1 MMSAKP
7 SIFKRILSILWKGL
21 NGTRKVILN
30 LFFFGFLVLIL
41 IALSSSDQPVVEDGS
56 ALVLDLSGAI
66 VEQKRQVDPIEAVM
80 KSGNNSDGDAEI
92 LLADLIHAIDNA
104 TADTR
109 ISAIILDVGE
119 LKWTGI
125 SKLQSIGDALIRFKA
140 SGKPIIANGN
150 WYGQNQY
157 FLASFADAIY
167 LNPQGSIEIDGL
179 SRYRQYYKS
188 ALDKLKIKAHVFRVG
203 TFKSAVEPFL
213 RDDMSDAA
221 KVANTELLDDIWTSY
236 QQTVAGNRGI
246 SESDLALSAERYI
259 AELDKAKGRS
269 ADMAINMGWV
279 DKLASAE
286 QFRLE
291 MIAQIGKASE
301 GQQFKQLSYYDYQS
315 LIKELPSLIVQDTVG
330 IIVAKGNILNGQQA
344 PGQIGGESTSSLLRK
359 ARFDD
364 KVKAVV
370 LRVDSPGGSAFA
382 SEQIRQEVLALKT
395 AGKPVVVSMG
405 SYAASG
411 GYWISAS
418 ADYIFATPTTLTGSI
433 GIFGMVATFEDSLAS
448 LGVHTDGVA
457 TSDWAAFSITK
468 GITPELTQIIQRHIE
483 RGYHDFISLV
493 ANERGMALTEVDKI
507 AQGRVWSG
515 KKAVTLGLVDELGD
529 IEQAITKA
537 AELAKLDKFD
547 SRVIEQELTPQEI
560 FIQEMFASVSAYL
573 PQSAAQHSVLD
584 KFVAQWGQFAD
595 EFSAFDDPNGVY
607 LYCDTCNY

>member
-1 MMSAKP
+1 MSAKP

-80 KSGNNSDGDAEI
+80 KSGNDSDGDAEI

-104 TADTR
+104 AADTR

-315 LIKELPSLIVQDTVG
+315 LIKELPPLIVQDTVG

-457 TSDWAAFSITK
+457 TSDWATFSIAK

-493 ANERGMALTEVDKI
+493 ANERDMALTEVDKI

>member
-1 MMSAKP
+1 MSAKP
-7 SIFKRILSILWKGL
+7 SIFKRILSVLWKGL

-30 LFFFGFLVLIL
+30 LFFFGFLAFVV
-41 IALSSSDQPVVEDGS
+41 IALSSSDLPVVEDGS

-66 VEQKRQVDPIEAVM
+66 VEQKRQVDPIEAAM
-80 KSGNNSDGDAEI
+80 KSGNSNNSDAEI
-92 LLADLIHAIDNA
+92 LLSDLIHAIDNA
-104 TADTR
+104 AADKR
-109 ISAIILDVGE
+109 ISSIILDVGQ

-125 SKLQSIGDALIRFKA
+125 SKLQSIGDALTRFKA

-157 FLASFADAIY
+157 FLASFADSIY
-167 LNPQGSIEIDGL
+167 LNPQGAVEIDGL

-221 KVANTELLDDIWTSY
+221 KEANSELLGDIWSSY
-236 QQTVAGNRGI
+236 QQTVASNRDI
-246 SESDLALSAERYI
+246 PASDLVLSADRYI
-259 AELDKAKGRS
+259 TELDKAKGRS
-269 ADMAINMGWV
+269 ADMAVNLGWV

-286 QFRLE
+286 QFRLD
-291 MIAQIGKASE
+291 MVDQVGKANE
-301 GQQFKQLSYYDYQS
+301 GNQFKQISFYDYQS
-315 LIKELPSLIVQDTVG
+315 LIEELPPLIIQDTVG

-344 PGQIGGESTSSLLRK
+344 PGQIGGESTSALLRK

-364 KVKAVV
+364 NVKAVV

-433 GIFGMVATFEDSLAS
+433 GIFGMVTTFEDSLAS
-448 LGVHTDGVA
+448 LGVYTDGVA
-457 TSDWAAFSITK
+457 TSDWAAFSVTK
-468 GITPELTQIIQRHIE
+468 GITPELKQIIQRHIE

-493 ANERGMALTEVDKI
+493 ANERDMTLEQVDHI

-515 KKAVTLGLVDELGD
+515 KKALTLGLVDELGD
-529 IEQAITKA
+529 IDQAVSKA

-547 SRVIEQELTPQEI
+547 SRVIEQELTPQEK
-560 FIQEMFASVSAYL
+560 FIQEMFASVSTYL
-573 PQSAAQHSVLD
+573 PQTAQQHSVLD
-584 KFVAQWGQFAD
+584 KFITQFSQIAD

-607 LYCDTCNY
+607 LYCDTCSY

>member
-1 MMSAKP
+1 MSAKP
-7 SIFKRILSILWKGL
+7 SIFKRILSVLWKGL

-30 LFFFGFLVLIL
+30 LFFFGFLAFVV
-41 IALSSSDQPVVEDGS
+41 IALSSSDLPVIEDGS

-66 VEQKRQVDPIEAVM
+66 VEQKRQVDPIEAAM
-80 KSGNNSDGDAEI
+80 KSGNGTDSDAEI
-92 LLADLIHAIDNA
+92 LLSDLIHAIDNA
-104 TADTR
+104 AADTR
-109 ISAIILDVGE
+109 ISSIILDVGQ

-125 SKLQSIGDALIRFKA
+125 SKLQSIGDALTRFKA

-157 FLASFADAIY
+157 FLASFADSIY
-167 LNPQGSIEIDGL
+167 LNPQGGVEIDGL

-221 KVANTELLDDIWTSY
+221 KEANSELLGDIWSSY
-236 QQTVAGNRGI
+236 QQTVASNRDI
-246 SESDLALSAERYI
+246 PASDLVLSADRYI
-259 AELDKAKGRS
+259 TELDKAKGRS
-269 ADMAINMGWV
+269 ADMAINLGWV

-286 QFRLE
+286 QFRLD
-291 MIAQIGKASE
+291 MVDQVGKANE
-301 GQQFKQLSYYDYQS
+301 GNQFKQISYYDYQS
-315 LIKELPSLIVQDTVG
+315 LIQELPPLIIQDTVG

-344 PGQIGGESTSSLLRK
+344 PGQIGGESTSALLRK

-364 KVKAVV
+364 DVKAVV

-433 GIFGMVATFEDSLAS
+433 GIFGMVTTFEDSLAS
-448 LGVHTDGVA
+448 LGVYTDGVA
-457 TSDWAAFSITK
+457 TSDWAAFSVTK
-468 GITPELTQIIQRHIE
+468 GITPELKQIIQRHIE

-493 ANERGMALTEVDKI
+493 ANERDMTLEQVDNI

-515 KKAVTLGLVDELGD
+515 KKALALGLVDELGD
-529 IEQAITKA
+529 IDQAVSKA

-547 SRVIEQELTPQEI
+547 SRVIEQELTPQEK
-560 FIQEMFASVSAYL
+560 FIQEMFASVSTYL
-573 PQSAAQHSVLD
+573 PQTSQQHSVLD
-584 KFVAQWGQFAD
+584 KFMTQFSQFVD
-595 EFSAFDDPNGVY
+595 EVSAFDDPNGVY
-607 LYCDTCNY
+607 LYCDSCNY

>member
-1 MMSAKP
+1 MSAKP
-7 SIFKRILSILWKGL
+7 SIFKRILSVLWKGL
-21 NGTRKVILN
+21 NGTRKVVLN
-30 LFFFGFLVLIL
+30 LFFFGFLAFVV
-41 IALSSSDQPVVEDGS
+41 IALSSNDLPVVEDGS

-66 VEQKRQVDPIEAVM
+66 VEQKRQVDPIEAAM
-80 KSGNNSDGDAEI
+80 KSGNGNDSDAEI
-92 LLADLIHAIDNA
+92 LLSDLIHAIDNA
-104 TADTR
+104 AADTR
-109 ISAIILDVGE
+109 ISSIIIDVGQ
-119 LKWTGI
+119 LKWTEI
-125 SKLQSIGDALIRFKA
+125 SKLQSIGDALTRFKT

-150 WYGQNQY
+150 WYGQSQY
-157 FLASFADAIY
+157 FLASFADSIY
-167 LNPQGSIEIDGL
+167 LNPQGGVEIDGL

-188 ALDKLKIKAHVFRVG
+188 ALDKLKVKAHVFRVG

-213 RDDMSDAA
+213 RDDMSDSA
-221 KVANTELLDDIWTSY
+221 KEANSELLGDIWSSY
-236 QQTVAGNRGI
+236 QLTVASNRDI
-246 SESDLALSAERYI
+246 SASDLVMSADRYI
-259 AELDKAKGRS
+259 TELDKAKGRS
-269 ADMAINMGWV
+269 ADMAINLGWV

-286 QFRLE
+286 QFRLD
-291 MIAQIGKASE
+291 MIDQVGKASE
-301 GQQFKQLSYYDYQS
+301 GNQYKQISYYDYQS
-315 LIKELPSLIVQDTVG
+315 LIQELPPLIVQDTVG

-344 PGQIGGESTSSLLRK
+344 PGQIGGESTSALLRK

-433 GIFGMVATFEDSLAS
+433 GIFGMVTTFEDSLAS
-448 LGVHTDGVA
+448 LGVYTDGVA
-457 TSDWAAFSITK
+457 TSDWAAFSVTK
-468 GITPELTQIIQRHIE
+468 GITPELKQIIQRHIE

-493 ANERGMALTEVDKI
+493 ANERDMTLEQVDNI

-515 KKAVTLGLVDELGD
+515 KKALTLGLVDELGD
-529 IEQAITKA
+529 IDQAVSKA

-547 SRVIEQELTPQEI
+547 SHIIEQELTPQEK
-560 FIQEMFASVSAYL
+560 FIQEMFASVSTYL
-573 PQSAAQHSVLD
+573 PQTSQQHSVMD
-584 KFVAQWGQFAD
+584 KFISQFNQFAD

-607 LYCDTCNY
+607 LYCDACNY